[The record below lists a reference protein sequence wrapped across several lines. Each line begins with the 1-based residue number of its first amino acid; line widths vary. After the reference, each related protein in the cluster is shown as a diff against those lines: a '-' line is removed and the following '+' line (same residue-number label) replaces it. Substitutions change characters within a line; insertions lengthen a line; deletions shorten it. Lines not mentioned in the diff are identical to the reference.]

1 MTGPPVVELDG
12 VVVEYR
18 SGPSWN
24 PQRTTALRGISLTV
38 GEGETVGLVGESGS
52 GKSTLGYVS
61 VGQLR
66 PTAGAVRFRGAE
78 LPRRRQRLPGQ
89 RQAVLQH
96 PEWSLNPRSRVWRS
110 VSDPL
115 AVAGT
120 RRRHERRSAAIAM
133 LERVGLDVRIADR
146 YPHEL
151 SGGQR
156 QRVAIA
162 RALITDPRFILFDE
176 VVSALDVSIQAQI
189 INLIKDLQRER
200 RFGALFISHEL
211 PVVRYAAH
219 RVAVM
224 KDGRLVEVG
233 PSDLFYAMPEHPYSR
248 QLLAACDR
256 G

>member
-1 MTGPPVVELDG
+1 MTEGLVVELDG
-12 VVVEYR
+12 VTVEYR
-18 SGPSWN
+18 SGPPWK
-24 PQRTTALRGISLTV
+24 PVHMTALRDVNLAV
-38 GEGETVGLVGESGS
+38 AEGETVGLVGESGS

-61 VGQLR
+61 VGHLR
-66 PTAGAVRFRGAE
+66 PTAGTVRFAGAPMP
-78 LPRRRQRLPGQ
+78 PRRRRLPGQ

-120 RRRHERRSAAIAM
+120 RGRNDRRSAAVAM
-133 LERVGLDVRIADR
+133 LERVGLDARIADR

-162 RALITDPRFILFDE
+162 RALVTNPRFILFDE

-200 RFGALFISHEL
+200 GFAALFISHEL
-211 PVVRYAAH
+211 HVVRYAAH

-224 KDGRLVEVG
+224 RAGEIVEVA
-233 PSDLFYAMPEHPYSR
+233 PAEVFYAEPEHPYSR
-248 QLLAACDR
+248 ELLAACDR

>member
-1 MTGPPVVELDG
+1 VTGGPIVEVEG
-12 VVVEYR
+12 VTVGFR
-18 SGPSWN
+18 SGPPWN
-24 PQRTTALRGISLTV
+24 HVHTTALRDVSLAIA
-38 GEGETVGLVGESGS
+38 EGETVGLVGESGS
-52 GKSTLGYVS
+52 GKSTLGYVT
-61 VGQLR
+61 VGHLR
-66 PTAGAVRFRGAE
+66 PTSGTVRFGGAP
-78 LPRRRQRLPGQ
+78 LPARRRRLPGQ

-96 PEWSLNPRSRVWRS
+96 PEWSLNPRTRMWRS
-110 VSDPL
+110 VSEPL
-115 AVAGT
+115 AIAGAGGRDE
-120 RRRHERRSAAIAM
+120 RRRTAVAM
-133 LERVGLDVRIADR
+133 LERVGLDARIAER

-162 RALITDPRFILFDE
+162 RALITNPRYILFDE

-200 RFGALFISHEL
+200 GFGALFISHEL
-211 PVVRYAAH
+211 HVVRYAAH

-224 KDGRLVEVG
+224 RGGEIVEVG
-233 PSDLFYAMPEHPYSR
+233 ASEVFYTEPEHPYSR

>member
-1 MTGPPVVELDG
+1 MP
-12 VVVEYR
+12 
-18 SGPSWN
+18 
-24 PQRTTALRGISLTV
+24 
-38 GEGETVGLVGESGS
+38 
-52 GKSTLGYVS
+52 
-61 VGQLR
+61 
-66 PTAGAVRFRGAE
+66 AG
-78 LPRRRQRLPGQ
+78 RRRLRGQ

-96 PEWSLNPRSRVWRS
+96 PEWSLNPRSRVWRA
-110 VSDPL
+110 VSEPL
-115 AVAGT
+115 AVGGT
-120 RRRHERRSAAIAM
+120 RGRHERRTAAIAM
-133 LERVGLDVRIADR
+133 LARVGLDARIADR

-162 RALITDPRFILFDE
+162 RALITDPRYILFDE

-200 RFGALFISHEL
+200 GFGALFISHEL
-211 PVVRYAAH
+211 HVVRYAAH

-224 KDGRLVEVG
+224 RDGEIVEVG
-233 PSDLFYAMPEHPYSR
+233 PSELFYAQPEHPYSR